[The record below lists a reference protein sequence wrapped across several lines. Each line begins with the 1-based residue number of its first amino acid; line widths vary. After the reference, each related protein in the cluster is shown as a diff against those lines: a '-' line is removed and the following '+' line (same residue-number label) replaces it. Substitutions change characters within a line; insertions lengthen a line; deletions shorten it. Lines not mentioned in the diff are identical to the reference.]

1 MRRTPILVA
10 AMAIA
15 WAAQAEAQVD
25 ADQARAEYE
34 AELARQCPAKHLE
47 LLSARDLRDGLDDY
61 AASLPAEVRGRLQGA
76 EQAGCSSLDAG
87 AACVNA
93 ADLAATDGA
102 GRIGEL
108 AGWICASFNGCT
120 DQGACTYSR

>member
-1 MRRTPILVA
+1 MRRTPILLAV
-10 AMAIA
+10 MAIA
-15 WAAQAEAQVD
+15 WAVQAEAQVA

-47 LLSARDLRDGLDDY
+47 QLSTRGLRDGLEDY
-61 AASLPAEVRGRLQGA
+61 AASLPAEVRDRLQGA
-76 EQAGCSSLDAG
+76 EQSQCSSADAG

-93 ADLAATDGA
+93 ADLAAADTA

-108 AGWICASFNGCT
+108 AGWICSSFNGCT
-120 DQGACTYSR
+120 DQGACTYAR

>member
-1 MRRTPILVA
+1 MRRTPSLVA
-10 AMAIA
+10 VMVLA
-15 WAAQAEAQVD
+15 WAALAEAQVS

-34 AELARQCPAKHLE
+34 AELARQCPDKHLE
-47 LLSARDLRDGLDDY
+47 QLSTRALRDGLDDY
-61 AASLPAEVRGRLQGA
+61 AASLPNEVRDRLQGA
-76 EQAGCSSLDAG
+76 EQSQCSSGDAG